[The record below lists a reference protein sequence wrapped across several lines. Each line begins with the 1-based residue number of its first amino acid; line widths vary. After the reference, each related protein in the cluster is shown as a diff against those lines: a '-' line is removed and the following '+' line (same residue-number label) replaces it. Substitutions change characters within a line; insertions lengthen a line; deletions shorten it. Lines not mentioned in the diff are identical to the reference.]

1 MECTRIPAVMSCTD
15 LGLIIRTCGNGEAI
29 RSELRV
35 HPLLK
40 ICLLSASAH
49 STCAECLEGVRGT
62 AIHKQEMWLQPLFDL
77 RRSSRASHPLWTRL
91 QGKK

>member
-29 RSELRV
+29 HSELRV

-49 STCAECLEGVRGT
+49 STYAECLEGVG
-62 AIHKQEMWLQPLFDL
+62 AQP
-77 RRSSRASHPLWTRL
+77 
-91 QGKK
+91 